1 MKKIILISGKSGNG
15 KSTVAGL
22 FKELLKKNGKKVL
35 ILPFAKYLKQYL
47 KDYYGWDGYIKNID
61 YREKAQYIGTDI
73 IRKKLHKP
81 LFHVKR
87 ICEDIEII
95 GNLFDYIIID
105 DCRFL
110 NELTYTMS
118 QFPHQTISVRI
129 NRLDFNSKLTKEQ
142 LEHSSETDLDDYKYF
157 DYTIWAKEGLDRLMG
172 EAERV
177 LSQMLEN
184 NQNKSEENMQENL
197 SNILSQHEKQYLSN
211 LTHYNIKGE

>member
-1 MKKIILISGKSGNG
+1 MSNIKKIILISGKSGNG

-22 FKELLKKNGKKVL
+22 FKKLLEKEDKKVL

-47 KDYYGWDGYIKNID
+47 KEYYGWDGYIKD
-61 YREKAQYIGTDI
+61 DLYRYKAQMLGTDI

-95 GNLFDYIIID
+95 GDLFDYIIID

-110 NELTYTMS
+110 NELTYTTS
-118 QFPHQTISVRI
+118 QFPHKTISVRI

-157 DYTIWAKEGLDRLMG
+157 DYTIWAKEGYDRLMG

-177 LSQMLEN
+177 LNEML
-184 NQNKSEENMQENL
+184 
-197 SNILSQHEKQYLSN
+197 
-211 LTHYNIKGE
+211 KGE